1 KIFNF
6 DENNVIVHY
15 CKYFLKT
22 SKMMFE
28 YEQCSDQ
35 GASVVRRNLNI
46 DLFLNIPARFPS
58 LQEQKTIVS
67 FLSSIEEKIETE
79 KGILKQLE
87 NQKQYLLQSLFI

>member
-1 KIFNF
+1 
-6 DENNVIVHY
+6 
-15 CKYFLKT
+15 
-22 SKMMFE
+22 MMFE